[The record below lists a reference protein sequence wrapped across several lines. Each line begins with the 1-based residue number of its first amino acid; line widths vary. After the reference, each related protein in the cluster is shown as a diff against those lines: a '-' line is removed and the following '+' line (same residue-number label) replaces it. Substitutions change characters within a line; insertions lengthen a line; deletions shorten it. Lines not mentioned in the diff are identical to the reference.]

1 MVIFEGKNITK
12 RFAGLVAVSRVD
24 FTINQGE
31 IIGLIGPNGA
41 GKTTLVNVIAG
52 VYAPTE
58 GETFFKGKKISGRK
72 PFQIGRM
79 GIGRTFQIV
88 KPFPGMTVKENAA
101 VGAMYGAGGKQ
112 NSVRKAL
119 SKAEEILEFV
129 GLADQMDK
137 HADQLGVASRKRLE
151 MAKALAMEPEL
162 ILFDEVMAGLNFG
175 EIDQAVELI
184 MKIKDSGMTILI
196 IEHVMR
202 AIKNLCDRLFVLH
215 HGEKIADGTV
225 DDVLN
230 DETVIKAY
238 LGRRYKELTR
248 NSHEHRVEQ

>member
-12 RFAGLVAVSRVD
+12 RFAGLLAISQVD

-31 IIGLIGPNGA
+31 ILGLIGPNGA
-41 GKTTLVNVIAG
+41 GKTTLINVIAG

-58 GETFFKGKKISGRK
+58 GETFFKGTKISGKK
-72 PFQIGRM
+72 PYQIGRM

-101 VGAMYGAGGKQ
+101 VGAMYGAGGRK
-112 NSVRKAL
+112 NSVKKAVA
-119 SKAEEILEFV
+119 KAEEILEFV
-129 GLADQMDK
+129 GLTDQMNK
-137 HADQLGVASRKRLE
+137 NADQLGVASRKRLE

-184 MKIKDSGMTILI
+184 KKIRESGMTILI

-215 HGEKIADGTV
+215 HGQKIADGTV

-238 LGRRYKELTR
+238 LGRRYKELT
-248 NSHEHRVEQ
+248 H